1 MRKKLFLCAALIL
14 VMLANFAVW
23 TYLNK
28 PHAAPKWDGTM
39 MGIAFSPMGPEH
51 NPKKGIF
58 PSEEDID
65 RDLSLLAGKTHA
77 VRTYSVA
84 NGLEMVPELAAKHN
98 LNVTIG
104 AWVSTDEIA
113 TEIEIDNL
121 IKLSNHHRNIVRA
134 IVGNEAIL
142 RGDASVEKMI
152 AYLQKVRKRVARPVS
167 TSEPWHIWIA
177 NPELANEVDFIA
189 VHILPY
195 WEGIPVEQA
204 VDYAFERYQIL
215 RDTFPDKQIV
225 VTEAGW
231 PSGGQSFQQSEPSLL
246 NQAMFLR
253 KFLNRAHKQNIT
265 YYVVEAFDQPWK
277 MSIEGS
283 SGAYWGLY
291 NADRQAKFPMQ
302 KMLLAL
308 PEWQD
313 WAGLAALVGAI
324 LMFAFL
330 VRKQRLELQGKVFFA
345 LIANIA
351 ASAIAWTAS
360 VGTLQYH
367 TTLTTAMWGLLLV
380 MQALAIVVLLVESL
394 EIAEVLWHRKGS
406 RSFIPLCPSGN
417 FKFPKVSL
425 HLPIHNEPPEMVKQ
439 TLAAL
444 ARLDY
449 PNYEILVLDNNTAS
463 PETWRPVR
471 EYVAQLGK
479 NFKFFHLE
487 NWPGFKAGALNYG
500 LTQTA
505 DDAEIIAVIDS
516 DYIVE
521 PGWLKQLVPYFEKP
535 DVGFVQAPQDY
546 RDEKENLFKSLCFW
560 EYTGFFKLGM
570 VQRNEFNA
578 IIQHGTMTMI
588 RKSALKRV
596 GEWGEWCICEDSEL
610 GLRLYREGYD
620 SVYVKDSFGKGVTPD
635 NLRSYMTQRFRW
647 VYGAMQILK
656 GHWKAFLPAQ
666 KSGLTASQR
675 YYFIAGWLPWMSDAL
690 ALLFTLASLALTAHI
705 LVEPTRGELPVVA
718 FVLPTIGLFCF
729 KILRSFWLY
738 RARVKCSLGQTLA
751 AMVAGLALTHTVAK
765 GVWVGLFTSGRPFLR
780 TPKCERTSP
789 IIAGLLTIHQ
799 EILLLILLLA
809 AAYSIGSLEYFNNTT
824 GKVWITVLLVQSIP
838 YASTLLTLIINI
850 TPSIREKSMLQRI
863 PELLK
868 TPERTSGAPTKLLL
882 P

>member
-1 MRKKLFLCAALIL
+1 MRKKLFRCVALLL
-14 VMLANFAVW
+14 VIGANFAVW

-28 PHAAPKWDGTM
+28 PHIAPAWDGTI
-39 MGIAFSPMGPEH
+39 MGVSFSPMGPEH
-51 NPKKGIF
+51 NPEAGIF
-58 PSEEDID
+58 PSEDEID
-65 RDLSLLAGKTHA
+65 RDLGLLAGKTHA
-77 VRTYSVA
+77 VRTYSVT
-84 NGLEMVPELAAKHN
+84 NGLELVPELAAKHH
-98 LNVTIG
+98 LNVTVG
-104 AWVSTDEIA
+104 AWISTDEIA
-113 TEIEIDNL
+113 NEIEIDNL
-121 IKLSNHHRNIVRA
+121 VRLSNHHRNVVRA
-134 IVGNEAIL
+134 MVGNEAIF
-142 RGDASVEKMI
+142 RGDASVEEII
-152 AYLQKVRKRVARPVS
+152 AHLQKVRKRVARPVS

-177 NPELANEVDFIA
+177 HPELADEVDFIA
-189 VHILPY
+189 AHILPY
-195 WEGIPVEQA
+195 WEGVPFEHA
-204 VDYAFERYQIL
+204 VDVAFDHYQTL
-215 RDTFPDKQIV
+215 RETFPDKPIV
-225 VTEAGW
+225 ITEAGW
-231 PSGGQSFQQSEPSLL
+231 PSGGQSFKQSEPSRL
-246 NQAMFLR
+246 NQATFLR
-253 KFLNRAHKQNIT
+253 NFLNRAHDQNIT

-277 MSIEGS
+277 MAIEGS
-283 SGAYWGLY
+283 SGAYWGLF
-291 NADRQAKFPMQ
+291 NAERQAKFPMQ
-302 KMLLAL
+302 KMVLAL
-308 PEWQD
+308 PEWED
-313 WAGLAALVGAI
+313 WAALAALVGAV

-330 VRKQRLELQGKVFFA
+330 IRKRRLELQGKVFFA
-345 LIANIA
+345 AVANIA

-367 TTLTTAMWGLLLV
+367 TTLSTIMWVLLLV

-394 EIAEVLWHRKGS
+394 EIAEVLWHRKGK

-425 HLPIHNEPPEMVKQ
+425 HLPIHNEPPEMVRQ
-439 TLAAL
+439 TLSAL

-449 PNYEILVLDNNTAS
+449 PDYEILVLDNNTTD
-463 PETWRPVR
+463 PEIWKPVR
-471 EYVAQLGK
+471 QHCAELGGR
-479 NFKFFHLE
+479 FRFFHLE

-521 PGWLKQLVPYFEKP
+521 PGWLKQLVPYFEKS

-546 RDEKENLFKSLCFW
+546 RDDQESLFKSFCHW
-560 EYTGFFKLGM
+560 EYTGFFRLGM

-588 RKSALKRV
+588 RKSALEQV

-620 SVYVKDSFGKGVTPD
+620 SVYVKDSFGRGLTPD

-656 GHWKAFLPAQ
+656 GHWRAFLPGK

-675 YYFIAGWLPWMSDAL
+675 YYFVAGWLPWMSDAL
-690 ALLFTLASLALTAHI
+690 ALLFTFASLALTAHI
-705 LVEPTRGELPVVA
+705 LIEPSRGELPVVA

-751 AMVAGLALTHTVAK
+751 AMIAGLALTHTVAK

-789 IIAGLLTIHQ
+789 ILAGLLTIHQ
-799 EILLLILLLA
+799 EILLLVLLLA

-824 GKVWITVLLVQSIP
+824 GKIWTAVLLVQSIP
-838 YASTLLTLIINI
+838 YAATLVTLLVNI
-850 TPSIREKSMLQRI
+850 TPSFRFGYSLQCIQEVLKSIARAN
-863 PELLK
+863 EN
-868 TPERTSGAPTKLLL
+868 APKLL